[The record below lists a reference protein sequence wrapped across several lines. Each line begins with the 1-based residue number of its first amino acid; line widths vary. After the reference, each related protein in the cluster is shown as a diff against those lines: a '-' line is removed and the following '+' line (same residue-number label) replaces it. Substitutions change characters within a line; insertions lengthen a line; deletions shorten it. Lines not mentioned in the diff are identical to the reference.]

1 MLKIKLNKQQCKS
14 YKEALLLRNFNLG
27 YIGIKILCDRKC
39 SDENKK
45 EYFTRILNGKTP
57 LTAEELQRLEFF
69 ATCSIIDREEYRRLK
84 IIEDYYE
91 KGKQLFVDL
100 EEFIECQNA
109 DNVNI

>member
-45 EYFTRILNGKTP
+45 EYFTRILNGKG
-57 LTAEELQRLEFF
+57 E
-69 ATCSIIDREEYRRLK
+69 C
-84 IIEDYYE
+84 E
-91 KGKQLFVDL
+91 KQIRIMAGVWHR
-100 EEFIECQNA
+100 
-109 DNVNI
+109 